1 MSLLLGTYELEISPR
16 LPIQLAGFAHREGN
30 AVEVHSP
37 LFLKTFYFERK
48 GKEILLFIGDVIW
61 WDTDLVRKWRSSI
74 YHEFHIQPDSI
85 CFHATHNHSGPQTS
99 YSFTSLL
106 GVADSSF
113 LDSLEEKIIESVRL
127 AKSNKEYVT
136 PTLRQSTCDISVH
149 RRYFEGNKVVMQP
162 NLNAFVDQNLS
173 IVTFENEMKDLKG
186 MFIHYACHPTSTDA
200 NVISAEF
207 PGFCCSQLQKKYKEA
222 VIGYLQGCCG
232 DVRPALIKDNHF
244 FRGSLSDMER
254 IGNQLAESVIQALE
268 HQSGKKLEMNGI
280 EAKVIQ
286 IPLSFQNPYSF
297 NKDMEAFPKVLEIW
311 KEHVAK
317 HWKKNRELDLE
328 MQFLQ
333 FGNELSFVCFS
344 GEMVQKYGV
353 FVKENIPNSLAL
365 GYCNGMVGYVP
376 TRTQIREGGY
386 ESEDFIYYFGLP
398 APFQEGIEEIILH
411 SIKNNLVGDK
421 IDG

>member
-16 LPIQLAGFAHREGN
+16 MPIQLAGFAHREGN

-37 LFLKTFYFERK
+37 LFLKTFYFERN
-48 GKEILLFIGDVIW
+48 GKEILIFIGDVIW
-61 WDTDLVRKWRSSI
+61 WDTHLVQKWRTRVYS
-74 YHEFHIQPDSI
+74 EFHIQPDSI
-85 CFHATHNHSGPQTS
+85 CFHATHNHCGPQTS
-99 YSFTSLL
+99 YSFTNLL

-127 AKSNKEYVT
+127 AKSNKESVT
-136 PTLRQSTCDISVH
+136 STLRQSTCDISVN
-149 RRYFEGNKVVMQP
+149 RRYFDGNKIVMQP

-173 IVTFENEMKDLKG
+173 IITFENEIKELKG
-186 MFIHYACHPTSTDA
+186 MFIHYSCHPTSTDA
-200 NVISAEF
+200 NIISAEF
-207 PGFCCSQLQKKYKEA
+207 PGFCCSQLQKKFKKA

-232 DVRPALIKDNHF
+232 DVRPALIKDNYF

-254 IGNQLAESVIQALE
+254 VGNHLAESVILALD
-268 HQSGKKLEMNGI
+268 HQSGIELEINAF
-280 EAKVIQ
+280 EAKVIH

-297 NKDMEAFPKVLEIW
+297 NKEMEAFPNVLEIW
-311 KEHVAK
+311 KEHVEK
-317 HWKKNRELDLE
+317 NWKKNRELDLE
-328 MQFLQ
+328 MQLLQ
-333 FGNELSFVCFS
+333 FGNDLSFVCFS

-353 FVKENIPNSLAL
+353 FVREVNPNSLAL

-376 TRTQIREGGY
+376 SSTQIREGGY

-398 APFQEGIEEIILH
+398 ATFQEEIEETILNA
-411 SIKNNLVGDK
+411 IKNNLVGDK